1 MLQIKKKET
10 KRGWYVVR
18 VNVISGLLCYLFL
31 SCKEGSRMGNTG
43 CSAREGKTVA
53 ASIL

>member
-1 MLQIKKKET
+1 MLQKKKRKE
-10 KRGWYVVR
+10 KRGWYVVG